1 MLRLLRL
8 HAILVFVAGN
18 CDSPMCRCF
27 MVNAVIQDRPP
38 RRVRSNIGTTATDA
52 QHTIEALGE
61 TTDVRLAFGDHTE
74 VQLSAPVLHV
84 LVTALKEFAK
94 GKQVSVVADEA
105 EMTTQ
110 QAADLLLVSRPYLIG
125 LLDAGKIPYR
135 KVGTKRRILAADVL
149 AYKAKDRVRRRK
161 LLDELSAES
170 QRLGLG

>member
-1 MLRLLRL
+1 
-8 HAILVFVAGN
+8 
-18 CDSPMCRCF
+18 
-27 MVNAVIQDRPP
+27 MVKAVTHDRPA
-38 RRVRSNIGTTATDA
+38 RRVRNDIGKTATDA
-52 QHTIEALGE
+52 QHTIDALGDAK
-61 TTDVRLAFGDHTE
+61 DVRLAFGNHTE
-74 VQLSAPVLHV
+74 VLLPDSVLHV
-84 LVTALKEFAK
+84 LVVALKELAK
-94 GKQVSVVADEA
+94 GKQVSVVAAEA

-170 QRLGLG
+170 QQLGLD

>member
-1 MLRLLRL
+1 
-8 HAILVFVAGN
+8 
-18 CDSPMCRCF
+18 
-27 MVNAVIQDRPP
+27 MVNAVTHDRPA
-38 RRVRSNIGTTATDA
+38 RRVRNDIGKTATDA
-52 QHTIEALGE
+52 QHAIDALGDAK
-61 TTDVRLAFGDHTE
+61 DVRLAFGNHRE
-74 VQLSAPVLHV
+74 VLLPDSVLHV
-84 LVTALKEFAK
+84 LVAALKELAK
-94 GKQVSVVADEA
+94 GKHVSVVAAEA

-170 QRLGLG
+170 QQLGLD

>member
-1 MLRLLRL
+1 M
-8 HAILVFVAGN
+8 
-18 CDSPMCRCF
+18 
-27 MVNAVIQDRPP
+27 
-38 RRVRSNIGTTATDA
+38 
-52 QHTIEALGE
+52 
-61 TTDVRLAFGDHTE
+61 
-74 VQLSAPVLHV
+74 

-149 AYKAKDRVRRRK
+149 AYKAKDRVRRQK
-161 LLDELSAES
+161 VLDELSAECWS
-170 QRLGLG
+170 PPSPERWSVTRRIG

>member
-1 MLRLLRL
+1 MV
-8 HAILVFVAGN
+8 HAVT
-18 CDSPMCRCF
+18 R
-27 MVNAVIQDRPP
+27 DRPA
-38 RRVRSNIGTTATDA
+38 RRVRNDIGKTATDA
-52 QHTIEALGE
+52 QHTIDALGDAK
-61 TTDVRLAFGDHTE
+61 DVRLVFGNHTE
-74 VQLSAPVLHV
+74 VPLPDSVLHV

-149 AYKAKDRVRRRK
+149 AYKAKEYKRRGK
-161 LLDELSAES
+161 LLDELAAES
-170 QRLGLG
+170 QRLGLY